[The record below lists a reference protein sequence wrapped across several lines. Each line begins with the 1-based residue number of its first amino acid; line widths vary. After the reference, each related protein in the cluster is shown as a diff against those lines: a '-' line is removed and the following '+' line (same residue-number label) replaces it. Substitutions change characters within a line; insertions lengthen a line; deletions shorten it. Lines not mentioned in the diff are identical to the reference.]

1 MRLRYLQYREWLRV
15 PLMLTPAVLI
25 LGALFGF
32 GMFLGAA
39 RSFGYSPYRDDNLLT
54 LEHYRSVIENDRFV
68 SSFVLTFQI
77 ALISTVLSM
86 IIAVAIALVLR
97 NRFRGQG
104 FATFVFQVPLPVPH
118 LVAAS
123 AMLLLVTQSGIISRL
138 TVAMGVTQTPAD
150 FPVLTFDAWGISII
164 LSYLWKEVPFIGLV
178 VLAILKGIGP
188 QFEELAMSLGASR
201 WQRFRYVILPLI
213 MPGLL
218 SSSVIVF
225 AFAFSSYEIP
235 LLLGVP
241 DPAVLSVF
249 SFRLF
254 NDPDITLRPQAMAA
268 SMVLAIS
275 ALLFL
280 LLYRR
285 LARKTFG

>member
-1 MRLRYLQYREWLRV
+1 MV
-15 PLMLTPAVLI
+15 PIMLAPAVFLL
-25 LGALFGF
+25 LGLFGF

-39 RSFGYSPYRDDNLLT
+39 RSFGYSPYRDDSLLT
-54 LEHYRSVIENDRFV
+54 LDHYRSVFENKRFL
-68 SSFVLTFQI
+68 SSFILTFQI
-77 ALISTVLSM
+77 SLISTVLSM

-97 NRFRGQG
+97 GRFRGQRI
-104 FATFVFQVPLPVPH
+104 ATFAFQVPLPVPH

-123 AMLLLVTQSGIISRL
+123 GVLLLVTQSGILSRMA
-138 TVAMGVTQTPAD
+138 VAADLTQTPGD
-150 FPVLTFDAWGISII
+150 FPVLTFDRWGISII
-164 LSYLWKEVPFIGLV
+164 LTYLWKEVPFIGLV
-178 VLAILKGIGP
+178 VLAVLKSIGP
-188 QFEELAMSLGASR
+188 QFEELASSLGASR
-201 WQRFRYVILPLI
+201 WKRFRHVLLPMM

-225 AFAFSSYEIP
+225 AFAFSSYEVP

-254 NDPDITLRPQAMAA
+254 NDPDIALRPQAMAA

-275 ALLFL
+275 AFLFL
-280 LLYRR
+280 IMYRSI
-285 LARKTFG
+285 ARRALK